1 MSMLTIPTRIIVI
14 AVFLAAAQ
22 PLIAEQ
28 KNGFD
33 ISNAR
38 VPVDEILRGGPPRD
52 GWPAFGLWC
61 VGPALQQ

>member
-28 KNGFD
+28 KNAFD

-38 VPVDEILRGGPPRD
+38 VPVDEILCGGPPRD
-52 GWPAFGLWC
+52 GIP
-61 VGPALQQ
+61 Q